1 MDVSAASFKRSRGLF
16 RRVKWYSRGSGAEC
30 IFLQNG
36 DIFFKETSNM
46 RLFSVINGFQ
56 ICLCGWD
63 YLTECRHDKLVSKC
77 CLFYISKNCVSSF
90 FCLQTDSLQVC
101 RWTTSS
107 FFKGFF
113 FPIFSSLMLYDE
125 LQCYRYYPLYAMN
138 DVAEQY
144 KNVRELSR
152 AFFSIAADNW
162 STDIFHQRARVNDNS
177 SSDCDKK
184 TSFHLP

>member
-1 MDVSAASFKRSRGLF
+1 
-16 RRVKWYSRGSGAEC
+16 
-30 IFLQNG
+30 
-36 DIFFKETSNM
+36 M

-56 ICLCGWD
+56 KMFMWMGLSYRVQAWQSGF
-63 YLTECRHDKLVSKC
+63 
-77 CLFYISKNCVSSF
+77 CLFYISKNSVSSF
-90 FCLQTDSLQVC
+90 FCVQTDSLQVC

-107 FFKGFF
+107 FFKSFFFF
-113 FPIFSSLMLYDE
+113 FPIFSSLMSYDE

-138 DVAEQY
+138 DVAEQN
-144 KNVRELSR
+144 KNVSELSR

-177 SSDCDKK
+177 SPDCDKK

>member
-1 MDVSAASFKRSRGLF
+1 
-16 RRVKWYSRGSGAEC
+16 
-30 IFLQNG
+30 
-36 DIFFKETSNM
+36 M

-56 ICLCGWD
+56 KMFMWMGLSYRVQAWQSGF
-63 YLTECRHDKLVSKC
+63 
-77 CLFYISKNCVSSF
+77 CLFYIFKNSVSSF
-90 FCLQTDSLQVC
+90 FCVQTDSLQVC

-113 FPIFSSLMLYDE
+113 FFSIFSSLMSYDE

-138 DVAEQY
+138 DVAEQN
-144 KNVRELSR
+144 KNVSELSR

-177 SSDCDKK
+177 SPDCDKK

>member
-1 MDVSAASFKRSRGLF
+1 
-16 RRVKWYSRGSGAEC
+16 
-30 IFLQNG
+30 
-36 DIFFKETSNM
+36 M

-56 ICLCGWD
+56 KMFMWMGLSYRVQAWQSGF
-63 YLTECRHDKLVSKC
+63 
-77 CLFYISKNCVSSF
+77 CLFYISKNSVSSF
-90 FCLQTDSLQVC
+90 FCVQTDSLQVC

-113 FPIFSSLMLYDE
+113 FFPIFSSLMSYDE

-138 DVAEQY
+138 DVAQQN

>member
-1 MDVSAASFKRSRGLF
+1 
-16 RRVKWYSRGSGAEC
+16 
-30 IFLQNG
+30 
-36 DIFFKETSNM
+36 M

-56 ICLCGWD
+56 KMFMWMGLSYRVQAWQSGF
-63 YLTECRHDKLVSKC
+63 
-77 CLFYISKNCVSSF
+77 CLFYISKNSVSSF
-90 FCLQTDSLQVC
+90 FCVQTDSLQVC

-107 FFKGFF
+107 FFKSFFF
-113 FPIFSSLMLYDE
+113 FPIFSSLMSYDE

-138 DVAEQY
+138 DVAEQN
-144 KNVRELSR
+144 KNVSELSR

-177 SSDCDKK
+177 SPDCDKK

>member
-1 MDVSAASFKRSRGLF
+1 
-16 RRVKWYSRGSGAEC
+16 
-30 IFLQNG
+30 
-36 DIFFKETSNM
+36 M

-56 ICLCGWD
+56 KMFMWMGLSYRVQAWQSGF
-63 YLTECRHDKLVSKC
+63 
-77 CLFYISKNCVSSF
+77 CLFYIFKNSVSSF
-90 FCLQTDSLQVC
+90 FCVQTDSLQVC

-113 FPIFSSLMLYDE
+113 FFFPIFSSLMSYDE

-138 DVAEQY
+138 DVAEQN
-144 KNVRELSR
+144 KNVSELSR

-177 SSDCDKK
+177 SPDCDKK
-184 TSFHLP
+184 NIVSLTLGNLDL

>member
-1 MDVSAASFKRSRGLF
+1 
-16 RRVKWYSRGSGAEC
+16 
-30 IFLQNG
+30 
-36 DIFFKETSNM
+36 M

-56 ICLCGWD
+56 KMFMWMGLSYRVQAWQSGF
-63 YLTECRHDKLVSKC
+63 
-77 CLFYISKNCVSSF
+77 CLFYISKNSVSSF
-90 FCLQTDSLQVC
+90 FCVQTDSLQVC

-113 FPIFSSLMLYDE
+113 FSPIFSSLMSYDE

-138 DVAEQY
+138 DVVEQN
-144 KNVRELSR
+144 KNVSELSR

-177 SSDCDKK
+177 SPDCDKK

>member
-1 MDVSAASFKRSRGLF
+1 
-16 RRVKWYSRGSGAEC
+16 
-30 IFLQNG
+30 
-36 DIFFKETSNM
+36 M

-56 ICLCGWD
+56 KMFMWMGLSYRVQAWQSGF
-63 YLTECRHDKLVSKC
+63 
-77 CLFYISKNCVSSF
+77 CLFYISKNSVSSF
-90 FCLQTDSLQVC
+90 FCVQTDSLQVC

-113 FPIFSSLMLYDE
+113 FFFPIFSSLMSYDE

-138 DVAEQY
+138 DVAEQN
-144 KNVRELSR
+144 KNVSELSR

-177 SSDCDKK
+177 SPDCDKK